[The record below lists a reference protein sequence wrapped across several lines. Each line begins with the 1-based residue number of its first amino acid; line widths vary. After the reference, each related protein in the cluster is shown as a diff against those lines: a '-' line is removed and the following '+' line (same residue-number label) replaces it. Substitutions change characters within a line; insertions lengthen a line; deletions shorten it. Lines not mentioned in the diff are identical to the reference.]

1 MEKLII
7 VVAPVGA
14 EVTRKDN
21 PNLPLTAEEIAR
33 EVKCCEEAGA
43 SVVHLHVR
51 DRQGNPTQ
59 DAVYFRE
66 AIDAI
71 KAAGC
76 NIIIQVS
83 TGGAVGM
90 ADIERLQ
97 SIYSHKSVEMA
108 SLTTG
113 TVNFGD
119 DVFLNP
125 PKQIEKFAAAMAETD
140 IKPELECFDA
150 GAINNAL
157 TLLKKGLIKEP
168 LHFDFVM
175 GVPGGIPGNIRDL
188 VYMVE
193 SLPPGATW
201 QTAGIGRFQLPL
213 AMCAIVM
220 GGHVRVGFEDNIY
233 YARGRLAKSNA
244 ELVERIARV
253 AGEAGREVAT
263 PNEARKI
270 LGLRSESLRII
281 DFNAPKA

>member
-14 EVTRKDN
+14 EVTRRDN
-21 PNLPLTAEEIAR
+21 PNLPITAEEIAS
-33 EVKCCEEAGA
+33 EVKRCEEAGA

-51 DRQGNPTQ
+51 DNQGNPTQ
-59 DAVYFRE
+59 DAMCFRE

-76 NIIIQVS
+76 NVIIQVS

-90 ADIERLQ
+90 TDAERLQ
-97 SIYSHKSVEMA
+97 SIYSHEAVEMA

-125 PKQIEKFAAAMAETD
+125 PKQIEKFASEMLKMG

-150 GAINNAL
+150 GAVNNGLAL
-157 TLLKKGLIKEP
+157 FKKGLIKEP

-175 GVPGGIPGNIRDL
+175 GVPGGIPGNVRDL

-213 AMCAIVM
+213 AMCAIIM

-233 YARGRLAKSNA
+233 YSRGRLAESNA
-244 ELVERIARV
+244 ELVERIVRI
-253 AGEAGREVAT
+253 AGETGREVAS
-263 PNEARKI
+263 PDEARRI
-270 LGLRSESLRII
+270 LGIG
-281 DFNAPKA
+281 K